1 MFIETAP
8 GSDYKFLCPSYPV
21 TQGTG
26 SPSINLPLVHES
38 WSGSKV
44 PPGVWGQGAS
54 ISGTVSTQ
62 VNGQME
68 PLAGAT
74 VTLDN
79 GIQDPPGITNSQGFY
94 MTCSAVGGN
103 QLRTV
108 TAEKAGFRPVMREI
122 FGGGGFI
129 SFELLRE

>member
-1 MFIETAP
+1 M
-8 GSDYKFLCPSYPV
+8 
-21 TQGTG
+21 QGT
-26 SPSINLPLVHES
+26 
-38 WSGSKV
+38 
-44 PPGVWGQGAS
+44 S

-68 PLAGAT
+68 PLAGST

-94 MTCSAVGGN
+94 MTCSAVGGG

-108 TAEKAGFRPVMREI
+108 TAEKPGFRPVMREI
-122 FGGGGFI
+122 FGEGNPSI
-129 SFELLRE
+129 SFELVRE